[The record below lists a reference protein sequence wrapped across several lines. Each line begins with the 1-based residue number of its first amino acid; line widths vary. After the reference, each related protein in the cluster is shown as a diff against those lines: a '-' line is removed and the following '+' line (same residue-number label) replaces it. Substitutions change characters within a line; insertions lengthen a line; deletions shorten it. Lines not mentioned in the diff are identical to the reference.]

1 MDDQKL
7 GFGDGPRVSVS
18 VSVLNGFLISNG
30 KENVRLGK
38 NAVRGSLALHLA
50 SR

>member
-18 VSVLNGFLISNG
+18 VSVFEWLSNL
-30 KENVRLGK
+30 EW
-38 NAVRGSLALHLA
+38 
-50 SR
+50 